1 MAKKF
6 LFLSLLLAVF
16 TFSAFAEESF
26 TITTY
31 YPSPYGSYNEL
42 STASN
47 TYLATEPFGNV
58 GIGTKSPQ
66 GKLDIAAG
74 TAAGYGS
81 RDTSIFFHRTDLP
94 TSFANRITNSFSGN
108 PPDTTMNFELTN
120 SAGNGYTNVMMLR
133 GDGNVGIGTASPGA
147 KLEIGSGGQIKITG
161 GSPGANK
168 VLTSDAAGLASW
180 APVSVVSYT
189 YYCFSHPAVP
199 NTTPQCSDAGGS
211 QGYCPAG
218 YQQKLALGSWGYCKW
233 PGGDEFFLPPGASC
247 GAGIGTAALGQAYV
261 CSQ

>member
-120 SAGNGYTNVMMLR
+120 SAGDGYTNVMMLR
-133 GDGNVGIGTASPGA
+133 GDGNVGIGTLNPQGKLDLNGSLAVAGNQGTPG
-147 KLEIGSGGQIKITG
+147 Q
-161 GSPGANK
+161 
-168 VLTSDAAGLASW
+168 VL
-180 APVSVVSYT
+180 
-189 YYCFSHPAVP
+189 
-199 NTTPQCSDAGGS
+199 QS
-211 QGYCPAG
+211 QGAGAAPA
-218 YQQKLALGSWGYCKW
+218 
-233 PGGDEFFLPPGASC
+233 
-247 GAGIGTAALGQAYV
+247 
-261 CSQ
+261 